1 MGLMLSQLYLETFIE
16 FYNLA
21 KRTQQAGIEFEPLV
35 EIAGFD
41 RLSGWITRPSRRL
54 TNVTGDRWRNESK
67 LNALYNLTNVD
78 WENPNIR
85 HFKGR
90 IPNEDAFIWW
100 NVFIRLSLFTPGDG
114 YSSLRMRAARE
125 PPVLINIDGFKSL
138 KSEMEYIYQSATERR
153 GLYRTWGSPQLMEL
167 CQEWRQFLARDWYP
181 PGLNKEMIKILN
193 NIFVFGGD
201 EIPVYLT
208 QNDWNLFVKTE
219 IEWKKDDDEP
229 WRSQFS
235 PWQWD
240 WAWCDVNAKRQYVFM
255 SEIQL
260 TYDYE
265 LSELDFSRMARG
277 VFETLLQARNPNPV
291 RSLNY
296 PRGLKY
302 AKSLTHFTYKD

>member
-1 MGLMLSQLYLETFIE
+1 MALMLSQLYLETFIE
-16 FYNLA
+16 FYDLA

-41 RLSGWITRPSRRL
+41 RLSGWITRPSKRL
-54 TNVTGDRWRNESK
+54 TNVTGARWVPD
-67 LNALYNLTNVD
+67 YDVD

-85 HFKGR
+85 HFEGK

-114 YSSLRMRAARE
+114 YPPLKMRVHPKGYGTE
-125 PPVLINIDGFKSL
+125 IINVDDFRAL
-138 KSEMEYIYQSATERR
+138 KSEMDYIIQHTWWGQQSR
-153 GLYRTWGSPQLMEL
+153 EL
-167 CQEWRQFLARDWYP
+167 CQEWKQFLARDWYP
-181 PGLNKEMIKILN
+181 PGLNGEMVKILN
-193 NIFVFGGD
+193 NIFVFGGN

-208 QNDWNLFVKTE
+208 KDDWDRFVKNE
-219 IEWKKDDDEP
+219 IEWTKREP

-240 WAWCDVNAKRQYVFM
+240 WAWCDVYEKRKYVFM

-260 TYDYE
+260 NYDYE
-265 LSELDFSRMARG
+265 LSESELSRMAGG
-277 VFETLLQARNPNPV
+277 VLETLLQARNPNPV

-296 PRGLKY
+296 PRGL
-302 AKSLTHFTYKD
+302 

>member
-41 RLSGWITRPSRRL
+41 RLSGWITRPSKRL
-54 TNVTGDRWRNESK
+54 TNVNEFGDVTGDRWVPD
-67 LNALYNLTNVD
+67 YDVD

-85 HFKGR
+85 HFEGR

-114 YSSLRMRAARE
+114 YPSLKMRVHPKGYGTE
-125 PPVLINIDGFKSL
+125 VINVDDFRAL
-138 KSEMEYIYQSATERR
+138 KSEMDYIYNGRYP
-153 GLYRTWGSPQLMEL
+153 LTWWGPELMEL
-167 CQEWRQFLARDWYP
+167 CQEWKQFLSKEWYP
-181 PGLNKEMIKILN
+181 PGLNREMVKILN

-201 EIPVYLT
+201 KIPVYLT
-208 QNDWNLFVKTE
+208 HDDWNRFVKTD
-219 IEWKKDDDEP
+219 IEWKATTNVEDAEP

-240 WAWCDVNAKRQYVFM
+240 WAWCDVDAKREYIFM
-255 SEIQL
+255 SAMQL
-260 TYDYE
+260 TYDYDLNE
-265 LSELDFSRMARG
+265 SDFPRMARE

-296 PRGLKY
+296 PRGL
-302 AKSLTHFTYKD
+302 

>member
-41 RLSGWITRPSRRL
+41 RLSGWITRPSKRL
-54 TNVTGDRWRNESK
+54 TNVNEFGDVTGDRWVPD
-67 LNALYNLTNVD
+67 YDVD

-85 HFKGR
+85 HFEGR

-114 YSSLRMRAARE
+114 YPSLKMRVHPKGYGTE
-125 PPVLINIDGFKSL
+125 VINVDDFRAL
-138 KSEMEYIYQSATERR
+138 KSEMDYIYNGRYP
-153 GLYRTWGSPQLMEL
+153 LTWWGPELMEL
-167 CQEWRQFLARDWYP
+167 CQEWKQFLSKEWYP
-181 PGLNKEMIKILN
+181 PGLNREMVKILN

-201 EIPVYLT
+201 KIPVYLT
-208 QNDWNLFVKTE
+208 QDDWNRFVKTD
-219 IEWKKDDDEP
+219 IEWKATTNVEDAEP

-240 WAWCDVNAKRQYVFM
+240 WAWCDVDAKREYIFM
-255 SEIQL
+255 SAMQL
-260 TYDYE
+260 TYDYDLNE
-265 LSELDFSRMARG
+265 SDFPRMARE

-296 PRGLKY
+296 PRGL
-302 AKSLTHFTYKD
+302 

>member
-41 RLSGWITRPSRRL
+41 RVSGWITRPSKRL
-54 TNVTGDRWRNESK
+54 TNVNEFGDVTGDRWVPDYDVFNPLS
-67 LNALYNLTNVD
+67 LFF
-78 WENPNIR
+78 NPNIR
-85 HFKGR
+85 HFEGR
-90 IPNEDAFIWW
+90 ILDEDAFMWW

-114 YSSLRMRAARE
+114 YPSLKMRVHPKGYGTE
-125 PPVLINIDGFKSL
+125 IINIDDFKSL
-138 KSEMEYIYQSATERR
+138 KSEMDYIIQH
-153 GLYRTWGSPQLMEL
+153 TWWGAKLREL
-167 CQEWRQFLARDWYP
+167 CQEWKKFLARDWYP
-181 PGLNKEMIKILN
+181 PGLNREMIKILN

-208 QNDWNLFVKTE
+208 QEDWNRFVSMEKLYV
-219 IEWKKDDDEP
+219 DGGEP

-240 WAWCDVNAKRQYVFM
+240 WAWCDVDAKREYVFM
-255 SEIQL
+255 SDIQL
-260 TYDYE
+260 KYDYE
-265 LSELDFSRMARG
+265 LSESDFPRMARG
-277 VFETLLQARNPNPV
+277 VLETLRQARNPNPV

-296 PRGLKY
+296 PRGL
-302 AKSLTHFTYKD
+302 